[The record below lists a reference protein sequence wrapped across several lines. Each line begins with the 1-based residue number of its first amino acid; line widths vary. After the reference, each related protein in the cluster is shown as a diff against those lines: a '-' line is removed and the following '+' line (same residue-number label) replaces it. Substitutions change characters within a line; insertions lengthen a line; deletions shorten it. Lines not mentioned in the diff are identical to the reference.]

1 MVTFVGSVGMG
12 IGAVGVRGEV
22 KSCKDRGTG
31 RAGTLVALEE
41 EAGPVVL
48 ASEDA
53 SDTDR

>member
-1 MVTFVGSVGMG
+1 MVTFVGSVMG